1 MKKRTNIVYTTEF
14 KQFGEIKN
22 EFITEFSNIL
32 TESDIDFIDK
42 IYYIRNMLG
51 HVRYQSQEIIC
62 YTDLLAAKKRN

>member
-51 HVRYQSQEIIC
+51 HVQYQSQEIIC
-62 YTDLLAAKKRN
+62 YT